1 MTSKKTLFS
10 QPASQII
17 PNFWDI
23 VAWIFMIA
31 ILCAIAWG
39 ASRMS
44 LPYHLGQKIPISL
57 DPANLPIYAL
67 QTVLRM
73 FIALII
79 SFIFTLIVGALAA
92 KYKTCEMI
100 IIPLIDILQSVPI
113 LGYLSIFV
121 VGFIWLFPN
130 SRLGPECAAIFAVF
144 TSQVWN
150 MTLSFYQ
157 SLKTTPS
164 ELVEATQIY
173 QLNPWQRFWR
183 LEVPFAMPG
192 LLWNAMISMSGGW
205 FFIVASE
212 AISVANQNITLPGI
226 GSYIALAN
234 AQGNINAII
243 MSILAMLVVILLYD
257 QIIFR
262 PLVAWSSK
270 FSLTDIP
277 DQENQSW
284 LLDLLQKTKLTQ
296 NFLLS
301 LNQFLDLI
309 ININFSIKKNTRNK
323 SKRNRPKPPREKN
336 SKAIISIIKISKII
350 LSIFLIFLIGLSLYL
365 LKEFVWDHTNLE
377 TISHVILL
385 GLYTGIRVMVLIFIC
400 SIIWVPIGLYIG
412 LNSRLTKIVQP
423 SAQFL
428 AAFPANLLFPLFFV
442 LIMTYHLD
450 IQIWCAPLMIL
461 GTQWYILFNIIAGAS
476 VIPKELKL
484 AAKNMQ
490 LSGWTKW
497 KKFYLPAIFPFYV
510 TGAITASGG
519 AWNASI
525 IAEFIKWKGHTL
537 IASGL
542 GAYIQDQ
549 TIKGNFSNLTLGVI
563 VMASWVTI
571 INIVFWRKL
580 YQYAQSRFNYN

>member
-1 MTSKKTLFS
+1 MIPKKTLFS

-23 VAWIFMIA
+23 IAWIFMIA

-44 LPYHLGQKIPISL
+44 MPYHLGQKIPISL

-121 VGFIWLFPN
+121 VGFIWLFPS

-157 SLKTTPS
+157 SLKTIPN

-205 FFIVASE
+205 FFIVAAE
-212 AISVANQNITLPGI
+212 AISVSNQNITLPGI

-234 AQGNINAII
+234 AQGSIHAII

-257 QIIFR
+257 QLFFR

-284 LLDLLQKTKLTQ
+284 LLDILQKTKLTQ
-296 NFLLS
+296 NLLLS
-301 LNQFLDLI
+301 LGQFFDLI
-309 ININFSIKKNTRNK
+309 INIKFSIKKNKHNK
-323 SKRNRPKPPREKN
+323 YKTNRFKPPRKNN

-350 LSIFLIFLIGLSLYL
+350 FIIFLLLLIGLSLYL
-365 LKEFVWDHTNLE
+365 LKEFVWDHTDIE

-385 GLYTGIRVMVLIFIC
+385 GLYTGIRVIILIFIC
-400 SIIWVPIGLYIG
+400 SIIWVPVGVYIG
-412 LNSRLTKIVQP
+412 LRPGLTKIVQP
-423 SAQFL
+423 LAQFL

-450 IQIWCAPLMIL
+450 IEIWCAPLMIL

-484 AAKNMQ
+484 MAKNMQ

-497 KKFYLPAIFPFYV
+497 KKFYLPAVFPFYV

-542 GAYIQDQ
+542 GSYIQEQ
-549 TIKGNFSNLTLGVI
+549 TIQGNFSNLTLGVI

>member
-1 MTSKKTLFS
+1 
-10 QPASQII
+10 
-17 PNFWDI
+17 
-23 VAWIFMIA
+23 
-31 ILCAIAWG
+31 
-39 ASRMS
+39 
-44 LPYHLGQKIPISL
+44 
-57 DPANLPIYAL
+57 
-67 QTVLRM
+67 M
-73 FIALII
+73 FIALFI
-79 SFIFTLIVGALAA
+79 SFIFTLLVGALAA

-164 ELVEATQIY
+164 ELIEATQIY

-270 FSLTDIP
+270 FSISDMP
-277 DQENQSW
+277 DEQNQSW

-296 NFLLS
+296 NLLLS
-301 LNQFLDLI
+301 IDQLGDLI
-309 ININFSIKKNTRNK
+309 INIKIPIFKSRKTNKYNHTIKRK
-323 SKRNRPKPPREKN
+323 SKLATPA
-336 SKAIISIIKISKII
+336 AIFGKII
-350 LSIFLIFLIGLSLYL
+350 LYGILLFLIALSFIPF
-365 LKEFVWDHTNLE
+365 K
-377 TISHVILL
+377 
-385 GLYTGIRVMVLIFIC
+385 RVCV
-400 SIIWVPIGLYIG
+400 G
-412 LNSRLTKIVQP
+412 
-423 SAQFL
+423 
-428 AAFPANLLFPLFFV
+428 
-442 LIMTYHLD
+442 
-450 IQIWCAPLMIL
+450 
-461 GTQWYILFNIIAGAS
+461 
-476 VIPKELKL
+476 
-484 AAKNMQ
+484 
-490 LSGWTKW
+490 
-497 KKFYLPAIFPFYV
+497 
-510 TGAITASGG
+510 
-519 AWNASI
+519 
-525 IAEFIKWKGHTL
+525 
-537 IASGL
+537 
-542 GAYIQDQ
+542 
-549 TIKGNFSNLTLGVI
+549 
-563 VMASWVTI
+563 
-571 INIVFWRKL
+571 
-580 YQYAQSRFNYN
+580 